1 MKETLRHSQ
10 AFDFFFSLGDKRS
23 LAKVSRQFNVSVQSL
38 VKWSKNF
45 NWEFRIEQRNIESSR
60 KMEQKTNRDVLNTRA
75 DYRKEI
81 KESLSILKAALNTVI
96 KELPNGKKGLA
107 VRIED
112 ITDLTKILKAYK
124 DLTTLDL
131 ELMGEG
137 GGDKDKIDIH
147 VTLSDENEDAV

>member
-1 MKETLRHSQ
+1 
-10 AFDFFFSLGDKRS
+10 
-23 LAKVSRQFNVSVQSL
+23 
-38 VKWSKNF
+38 
-45 NWEFRIEQRNIESSR
+45 
-60 KMEQKTNRDVLNTRA
+60 MEQKTNRDVLNTKA

-96 KELPNGKKGLA
+96 KELPNGKRGLA
-107 VRIED
+107 VSIED

-124 DLTTLDL
+124 DLTMLDL